1 MEEAVREAEV
11 FPEAAASRAVEW
23 AVAEAA
29 AGRQKP
35 GLHDIILW
43 FNKEALWVPDSLGN

>member
-1 MEEAVREAEV
+1 MEEAVLAAAV
-11 FPEAAASRAVEW
+11 FPAAEASRAAEW
-23 AVAEAA
+23 AAEAAA

-43 FNKEALWVPDSLGN
+43 FNKEALWVPDSLEN